1 MTTTIEDIVAEFR
14 VQTLV
19 HMPWF
24 TPYVYA
30 LTPVSRPGLG
40 TMAVDMHGY
49 VYYDPAYSEGLSVDE
64 GAYVC
69 LHEAMHLLL
78 RHCHRFQAVLAGRI
92 PTERERF
99 TWNIAADIAVWEVL
113 EKIAH
118 HAPDDGGVTLRNA
131 QEKWPSIQPGMSVE
145 QLYSLITTKE
155 AEDESDNA
163 AAGDAGDAGS
173 ELQNDR
179 SPGTPGEGTAGGGDE
194 PEALHDEAGE
204 GSPDSGESGSDDQG
218 SPDNSRSAGA
228 SDGAGDGEDADLAS
242 AFPGAMVGG
251 SSADGVA
258 RDYEC
263 EPNPAWGSYVEDS
276 ALRRTEEKM
285 AGSAPGDLPG
295 GLHDFVKNRL
305 RPAPDPFA
313 ALKAVVGSEASA
325 SRACPTPTYMIRSRR
340 QVDGGA
346 LLKGHRHQQ
355 PKTVCIVDTSGSMTA
370 ECRRKSVNAIQQGTR
385 GFGRLLVV
393 FGDTQPQKEVFATAI
408 TDEFDFVGG
417 GGTCMKTIIEYVE
430 REYQPTAIVCCTD
443 GGTGWPESMRAR
455 LVIALTD
462 RDYQHW
468 CPGYAKVICIPNGK
482 KD

>member
-1 MTTTIEDIVAEFR
+1 MTSNIQDIITEFR
-14 VQTLV
+14 MQTLQHV
-19 HMPWF
+19 PWF

-40 TMAVDMHGY
+40 TMAVDTHGY
-49 VYYDPAYSEGLSVDE
+49 MYYDPVYSAGLNVNE

-78 RHCHRFQAVLAGRI
+78 RHCHRFQAILAGRI

-99 TWNIAADIAVWEVL
+99 AWNIAADIAVWEVL

-118 HAPDDGGVTLRNA
+118 HAPADGGVTLQNTQA
-131 QEKWPSIQPGMSVE
+131 KWPSIQPGMSVE
-145 QLYSLITTKE
+145 QLYSIVLNEKPDE
-155 AEDESDNA
+155 PEDPDGGN
-163 AAGDAGDAGS
+163 AGDAGD
-173 ELQNDR
+173 ERQDDR
-179 SPGTPGEGTAGGGDE
+179 SSGTPGEGTAGGGDE
-194 PEALHDEAGE
+194 QEAASDEAGE
-204 GSPDSGESGSDDQG
+204 GAGVPGESGTDDQG
-218 SPDNSRSAGA
+218 SPGDSEDAGT
-228 SDGAGDGEDADLAS
+228 GTAGDNADGGDLA
-242 AFPGAMVGG
+242 AAYPNAVGG
-251 SSADGVA
+251 SSADGIK

-263 EPNPAWGSYVEDS
+263 EPNPAWESYVEDS
-276 ALRRTEEKM
+276 ALKRTEEKM

-305 RPAPDPFA
+305 RPAPDPFK
-313 ALKAVVGSEASA
+313 ALQAVVGSEVSA

-346 LLKGHRHQQ
+346 LLKGYRQQQ
-355 PKTVCIVDTSGSMTA
+355 PKTVCIVDTSGSMTT
-370 ECRRKSVNAIQQGTR
+370 ECKRKSVNAVQQGAI

-393 FGDTQPQKEVFATAI
+393 FGDTQPQKEVFATSI
-408 TDEFDFVGG
+408 TNEFDFVGG

-430 REYQPTAIVCCTD
+430 KTYQPTAIVCCTD
-443 GGTGWPESMRAR
+443 GGTGWPESMKAR

-462 RDYQHW
+462 KDYQSW
-468 CPGYAKVICIPNGK
+468 CPKYAKVICIPNGK